1 MNQHRVPCRL
11 CIYFNVQNMT
21 SPTAVLIRVF
31 EYFICCDKS
40 LPWIVSRCL
49 PLFLLPCIFPI
60 MFHLF
65 SSQNL
70 SHNYY
75 YIWILLMSV
84 LIKLFLCFNLFQN
97 FQITRA
103 WELCEFSPLFHET
116 TFRRLQNTYRYF
128 TSCPRSTAIY
138 WNRFYVTCNN
148 LFSNAQW
155 QRRIAYS
162 TFFKVHYLIALI
174 DFLIHYHVLKYLAA

>member
-11 CIYFNVQNMT
+11 CIYFIVQNMT

-40 LPWIVSRCL
+40 MPWIVFCCL
-49 PLFLLPCIFPI
+49 PLSLLPCIFPI
-60 MFHLF
+60 ITKCST

-75 YIWILLMSV
+75 IAYV
-84 LIKLFLCFNLFQN
+84 CIKLFLCFNLFQN

-103 WELCEFSPLFHET
+103 WVLCEFSPLFHET
-116 TFRRLQNTYRYF
+116 TFRRLQNAYRYF

-162 TFFKVHYLIALI
+162 KFFKVHYLIALI
-174 DFLIHYHVLKYLAA
+174 DFLIHYHVLSC